1 MFYVEGCSI
10 STLFAGILIGV
21 FFMAIFLPSVQ
32 TVVGEKEVII
42 KTSWGEFTPRELID
56 MVAENKRLEKKIKEV
71 ELKNTLLEEIIKYD
85 IPSPALSSYYGIQ
98 LINFISGLVTGLFGF
113 KLFQKYFEI
122 KRRTP
127 ENKKEA

>member
-1 MFYVEGCSI
+1 MFYVEGYSI
-10 STLFAGILIGV
+10 PTLFAGILIGV

-85 IPSPALSSYYGIQ
+85 IPSPAPSSYDIQ